1 MPDERLREQ
10 ITGGAA
16 SALKK
21 IIASKGKV
29 KGNFYYVGDVSGT
42 DVGVVITLSTR
53 DAKGTKVIVLGKKL
67 RKDIRNGKY
76 GMGTVCIKDNKLLF
90 EQSAGTLS
98 AAHIK
103 NGFKKTL
110 SLQNGLK
117 FLSRAVVR
125 KASASTEEE
134 VDAPVSTESSAPASA
149 ATTEEQETF
158 SAADFA
164 SVLADL
170 SAEEQKELGAL
181 VGEQQT
187 LDQSNAT
194 LVTAFSNAQ
203 DDDAVLEQAIE
214 SSMDNITKLS
224 SSGASMAEIQH
235 ARFELAELMYVGE
248 EPFQEV
254 GGVLPK
260 HMCAILSAA
269 TDDALSVLQAKHAR
283 TSAQIKTIYKT
294 LRKMPPGQPKRQYAA
309 ESVAQAQSMMESMQ
323 NYLSQIQNMK
333 Y

>member
-1 MPDERLREQ
+1 MPDEKLREQ
-10 ITGGAA
+10 INGSAA
-16 SALKK
+16 SAIKK
-21 IIASKGKV
+21 IIASKGRI

-42 DVGVVITLSTR
+42 DAGLVITLSTR

-67 RKDIRNGKY
+67 RKDVRNGKY
-76 GMGTVCIKDNKLLF
+76 GLGTVFIKDNKLLF

-103 NGFKKTL
+103 TGFKKNL
-110 SLQNGLK
+110 CKLDGLR

-125 KASASTEEE
+125 KAGAPEEEEPSASVMEGAEEE
-134 VDAPVSTESSAPASA
+134 
-149 ATTEEQETF
+149 ETL

-170 SAEEQKELGAL
+170 SPEEQEELGAL
-181 VGEQQT
+181 AREQEV
-187 LDQSNAT
+187 LEQSNAT
-194 LVTAFSNAQ
+194 LAAAFSNAES
-203 DDDAVLEQAIE
+203 DDEILEQAIE
-214 SSMDNITKLS
+214 SSMDNINKLA

-254 GGVLPK
+254 GGALPAS
-260 HMCAILSAA
+260 MCAILSAA
-269 TDDALSVLQAKHAR
+269 TDDALGVLQAKHAR
-283 TSAQIKTIYKT
+283 TSAQVKQIYKT
-294 LRKMPPGQPKRQYAA
+294 LRKMPPGQPRMQYAA
-309 ESVAQAQSMMESMQ
+309 EHVVEARSMIENMN